1 MEVIIREA
9 QNHDIPDLLK
19 LNNEL
24 NGVGLSTVESMKES
38 LENNKNEII
47 FVAVCDNEVAGF
59 ICGQLYSSICY
70 SNSKEGEITELM
82 IDENYRRKG
91 IATMLINRM
100 ELEFT
105 KNNVL
110 EITVKTGIKNFN
122 AQKLYEKCGYEHKR
136 KAYLK
141 NIFPCT

>member
-9 QNHDIPDLLK
+9 QIHDIPALFK

-47 FVAVCDNEVAGF
+47 VVAVCDNKVVGF

-70 SNSKEGEITELM
+70 ANSKEGEITELM
-82 IDENYRRKG
+82 IDENYRRKK

-100 ELEFT
+100 EFEFT
-105 KNNVL
+105 QNNVL
-110 EITVKTGIKNFN
+110 EIAVKTGLNNFN
-122 AQKLYEKCGYEHKR
+122 AQKLYEKRGYEYKR
-136 KAYLK
+136 KGDRE
-141 NIFPCT
+141 P